1 MKTGLRPV
9 LLMLSCWG
17 ALLWT
22 PLAQAVD
29 VNIKIRGE
37 IYIPPCR
44 INGNGSA
51 IHIPFGRIAL
61 QKVDGRNYAETR
73 TVSVTCDYYRGKPY
87 IRLEGAVL
95 SGAGENVLR
104 TSGANPGDLG
114 IALYQG
120 SHVDGSFPMKIGAGE
135 QGKYGF
141 AIKKGLSVLNAE
153 SSEFTFTAVPY
164 KYGRTDLKAG
174 AFSAAVTMSISYL

>member
-1 MKTGLRPV
+1 MKTKLKQI
-9 LLMLSCWG
+9 LLMLICWDG
-17 ALLWT
+17 LLWI

-29 VNIKIRGE
+29 VNIEIRGE

-44 INGNGSA
+44 VNGNDSA

-73 TVSVTCDYYRGKPY
+73 TVSVTCEYYRGKPY

-104 TSGANPGDLG
+104 TNGANSDGLG

-120 SHVDGSFPMKIGAGE
+120 GSIDSAYPLKIGAGE
-135 QGKYGF
+135 QGGHGF
-141 AIKKGLSVLNAE
+141 EIKKGLSVLNAE
-153 SSEFTFTAVPY
+153 NSEFTFTAVPY

-174 AFSAAVTMSISYL
+174 AFSAAMTMSISYL

>member
-1 MKTGLRPV
+1 MKTGLKQI

-17 ALLWT
+17 GLFWISV
-22 PLAQAVD
+22 AQAVD
-29 VNIKIRGE
+29 VNVKISGK

-44 INGNGSA
+44 INGNDTA

-73 TVSVTCDYYRGKPY
+73 TVRVTCDYYRGKPY
-87 IRLEGAVL
+87 IRLAGAAL

-104 TSGANPGDLG
+104 TSGANPDGLG

-120 SHVDGSFPMKIGAGE
+120 DSVDSAYPLKIGAGE

-141 AIKKGLSVLNAE
+141 KIKKGLSVLNTTN
-153 SSEFTFTAVPY
+153 SEFTFTAVPY
-164 KYGRTDLKAG
+164 KYGRADLKAG

>member
-17 ALLWT
+17 SLLWI
-22 PLAQAVD
+22 PAAWADD
-29 VNIKIRGE
+29 VQITISGE
-37 IYIPPCR
+37 IFTPPCK
-44 INGNGSA
+44 INGNDTA

-73 TVSVTCDYYRGKPY
+73 TVSVTCEYYRGKPY
-87 IRLEGAVL
+87 LRLEGAVL

-104 TSGANPGDLG
+104 TNGANPDGLG

-120 SHVDGSFPMKIGAGE
+120 GSIDSAYPLKIGAGE
-135 QGKYGF
+135 QGGHGF

-153 SSEFTFTAVPY
+153 NSEFTFTAVPY

-174 AFSAAVTMSISYL
+174 AFSAAMTMSISYL

>member
-17 ALLWT
+17 GLFWIPTAW
-22 PLAQAVD
+22 ADD
-29 VNIKIRGE
+29 VQITISGE
-37 IYIPPCR
+37 IFTPPCK
-44 INGNGSA
+44 INGNDTA
-51 IHIPFGRIAL
+51 IYIPFGRIAL

-73 TVSVTCDYYRGKPY
+73 TVSVLCEYYRGKPY

-104 TSGANPGDLG
+104 TSGANPGGLG

-120 SHVDGSFPMKIGAGE
+120 GSVDSTYPLKIGAGE

-141 AIKKGLSVLNAE
+141 EIKKGLSVLNAAN
-153 SSEFTFTAVPY
+153 STFTFSAVPY
-164 KYGRTDLKAG
+164 KYGRADLKAG
-174 AFSAAVTMSISYL
+174 AFSAAMTMSINYL

>member
-9 LLMLSCWG
+9 LLMLSCWSS
-17 ALLWT
+17 LLWIS
-22 PLAQAVD
+22 AAWAADIQI
-29 VNIKIRGE
+29 NISGE
-37 IYIPPCR
+37 IFTPPCK
-44 INGNGSA
+44 INGNDTA

-73 TVSVTCDYYRGKPY
+73 TVRITCDYYRGKPY

-95 SGAGENVLR
+95 SGVGDNVLR
-104 TSGANPGDLG
+104 TSGANTDALG

-120 SHVDGSFPMKIGAGE
+120 GSVDSTYPLKIGAGE

-141 AIKKGLSVLNAE
+141 AIKKGLSVLNVAN
-153 SSEFTFTAVPY
+153 SEFTFTAVPL

-174 AFSAAVTMSISYL
+174 AFSAAMTMSINYL